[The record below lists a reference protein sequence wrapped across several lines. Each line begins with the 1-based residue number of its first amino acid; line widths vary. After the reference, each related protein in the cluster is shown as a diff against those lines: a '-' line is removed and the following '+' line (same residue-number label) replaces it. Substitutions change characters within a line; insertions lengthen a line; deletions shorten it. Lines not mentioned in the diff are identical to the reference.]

1 MNKYSIYVDHTLLK
15 PDASLDEI
23 HNLCEEAEENEFY
36 SVCINPC
43 FIKVAKHYL
52 LETPVKICTVVG
64 FPLGANTIET
74 KVFETRNAIALGAD
88 EIDMV
93 ININQLKS
101 ANREYCLQ
109 EINEVK
115 KACSD
120 KVLKVIVETALLDQE
135 QKEFVARII
144 LESDA
149 DFIKTSTGFAKEGA
163 KLEDIIL
170 WKQILGDAKQIKAA
184 GGIKNLDDFKAFIDA
199 GATRIGTSSAIKILN
214 NQ

>member
-93 ININQLKS
+93 ININKLKS

-135 QKEFVARII
+135 QKEFAARII

>member
-43 FIKVAKHYL
+43 FIKAAKHYL

-135 QKEFVARII
+135 QKEFAARII

>member
-1 MNKYSIYVDHTLLK
+1 M
-15 PDASLDEI
+15 
-23 HNLCEEAEENEFY
+23 
-36 SVCINPC
+36 
-43 FIKVAKHYL
+43 
-52 LETPVKICTVVG
+52 
-64 FPLGANTIET
+64 
-74 KVFETRNAIALGAD
+74 
-88 EIDMV
+88 
-93 ININQLKS
+93 
-101 ANREYCLQ
+101 
-109 EINEVK
+109 
-115 KACSD
+115 
-120 KVLKVIVETALLDQE
+120 IVETALLDQE
-135 QKEFVARII
+135 QKEFAARII

>member
-64 FPLGANTIET
+64 FPLGANTTET

-135 QKEFVARII
+135 QKEFAARII